1 MWRFAETNREKRR
14 KIRRKVYAFHLT
26 DFWDSRS
33 LYVRA
38 SACVEI
44 SQRNASILL
53 TADRQFWSAL
63 KLGISPDG
71 YGNPT
76 VVTNFARY
84 ERLVS
89 GFPFSVSRFPF
100 SVFRF
105 RTRPAAS
112 KD

>member
-63 KLGISPDG
+63 KLGADG
-71 YGNPT
+71 GKILGHFGGINGAT
-76 VVTNFARY
+76 
-84 ERLVS
+84 E
-89 GFPFSVSRFPF
+89 SV
-100 SVFRF
+100 
-105 RTRPAAS
+105 AI
-112 KD
+112 

>member
-1 MWRFAETNREKRR
+1 MTWSRSLVLIRFFQETTTQRHSRHRNGHNMWRFAETNREKRR

-71 YGNPT
+71 YGNPM
-76 VVTNFARY
+76 VVNQFC
-84 ERLVS
+84 EV
-89 GFPFSVSRFPF
+89 
-100 SVFRF
+100 
-105 RTRPAAS
+105 
-112 KD
+112 

>member
-1 MWRFAETNREKRR
+1 MNPRASRPPYFNSSRAWNPIRVPQEARNGHNMWRFAETNREKRR

-76 VVTNFARY
+76 VVNQ
-84 ERLVS
+84 
-89 GFPFSVSRFPF
+89 
-100 SVFRF
+100 
-105 RTRPAAS
+105 
-112 KD
+112 

>member
-1 MWRFAETNREKRR
+1 MATTCGALLNNREKRR

-26 DFWDSRS
+26 DFWNSRS

-89 GFPFSVSRFPF
+89 RFPF
-100 SVFRF
+100 
-105 RTRPAAS
+105 
-112 KD
+112 